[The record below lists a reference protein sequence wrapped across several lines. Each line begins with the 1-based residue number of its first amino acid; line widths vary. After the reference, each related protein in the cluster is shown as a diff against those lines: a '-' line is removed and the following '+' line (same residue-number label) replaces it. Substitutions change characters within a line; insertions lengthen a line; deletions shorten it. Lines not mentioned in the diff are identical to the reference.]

1 VRVGYIVATSPCRG
15 SPTGQTNTAASMIMG
30 TVDPRIGVA
39 ALDMA
44 EALAM
49 DMDMDE
55 EDEVDDQT

>member
-1 VRVGYIVATSPCRG
+1 
-15 SPTGQTNTAASMIMG
+15 MIMG